1 MHCDTDYIE
10 REGRRGG
17 SLAPSPLFPP
27 GHRSGMIEKTLRPG
41 RQESNVLRFERY
53 DLSFRRSGSQPPP
66 TTPQRTRPVTS
77 LPIADAWWLVRK
89 GREHP
94 DNPTHERI

>member
-1 MHCDTDYIE
+1 MYWMAEYIE
-10 REGRRGG
+10 REGCRGG

-27 GHRSGMIEKTLRPG
+27 DRRSGRFAMTLQPG

-53 DLSFRRSGSQPPP
+53 DLSFRRSGLQPPP

-77 LPIADAWWLVRK
+77 LPIADAWWLDCK

-94 DNPTHERI
+94 DNPNP

>member
-1 MHCDTDYIE
+1 MI
-10 REGRRGG
+10 
-17 SLAPSPLFPP
+17 
-27 GHRSGMIEKTLRPG
+27 GMTLRPG

-53 DLSFRRSGSQPPP
+53 DLSFRRPGAQPPV

-94 DNPTHERI
+94 NNPTDDRI

>member
-1 MHCDTDYIE
+1 MYYFVEDIY

-17 SLAPSPLFPP
+17 SQAPSPLFPP
-27 GHRSGMIEKTLRPG
+27 DRRSGMIGMTLRPG

-53 DLSFRRSGSQPPP
+53 DLSFRRSGPQPPV
-66 TTPQRTRPVTS
+66 TTPQRTRPITS

-94 DNPTHERI
+94 NINTP

>member
-1 MHCDTDYIE
+1 MCFWIE
-10 REGRRGG
+10 DIYREGRRGG

-27 GHRSGMIEKTLRPG
+27 DRRSGLIRETLQPG

-53 DLSFRRSGSQPPP
+53 DLSFRRSGLQPPP
-66 TTPQRTRPVTS
+66 TTPQRTRPITS
-77 LPIADAWWLVRK
+77 LPIADAWWLDRK

-94 DNPTHERI
+94 NNPTHDCI

>member
-1 MHCDTDYIE
+1 MYFSSENIL

-27 GHRSGMIEKTLRPG
+27 DRRSGIIGETLQPG

-53 DLSFRRSGSQPPP
+53 HLRFRRPGLPPLV

-77 LPIADAWWLVRK
+77 LPIADA
-89 GREHP
+89 
-94 DNPTHERI
+94 